1 MKEQILDI
9 IIDWDTLQ
17 ITAHIEGES
26 DAMKCKEEIL
36 EFLEELG
43 HFTEGDLQLNSRLPT
58 TMGERLYKIK
68 WALHRP
74 QRRRGI
80 R

>member
-1 MKEQILDI
+1 MNEQILDI

-43 HFTEGDLQLNSRLPT
+43 HFTEGRFTIEFKVGDDDGGTLVQNQMGSSST
-58 TMGERLYKIK
+58 TKKERN
-68 WALHRP
+68 
-74 QRRRGI
+74 
-80 R
+80 